1 MHNIC
6 MINEIE
12 TIQQVPGFH
21 YTSKGCHVT
30 KKSGLSGE
38 LNSVFI
44 PNLDPE
50 SVDAWLNGEK
60 IQHAM
65 SYLTADQREFVMTG
79 ITPEEWNAVFGA

>member
-1 MHNIC
+1 

-12 TIQQVPGFH
+12 TIQKVPGFY

-44 PNLDPE
+44 PNLDVD
-50 SVDAWLNGEK
+50 SVDSWLNGEK
-60 IQHAM
+60 IQNAL
-65 SYLTADQREFVMTG
+65 SYLTAAQREFIKTG
-79 ITPEEWNAVFGA
+79 ITPEEWDNAFGA